1 MAITKLKLQFFGE
14 PMKRLRRTLFAFSF
28 FTIGV
33 LIFGGTA
40 SLDVA
45 AQKRERNSTKLEQI
59 SPSSPSDV
67 PVFIEDFNY
76 PSGTLLTANGWT
88 AHSGAGSNAI
98 GQASPGLSYS
108 GYPGS
113 GVGECASLATS
124 GEDVSRALPSA
135 ISSGSVYAAFMVN
148 VTASQTAGDYFFHLM
163 QFNTT
168 TFRARVFAKKDSA
181 TSQFAFGISRSS
193 GTPVYTGFNYS
204 PGTTYVLV
212 VKYTFVAGAGNDV
225 VELFVNPALGSAEPA
240 ATLTATDADG
250 SEPANLN
257 AVALRQGTAANAPTP
272 RVDGIRVG
280 TTWASVT
287 APPTF
292 QKPNVDMNGDGKS
305 DYIIIRE
312 QGAAAIGASFQ
323 APKYRS
329 VGERRRSEAKSTT
342 RAEAGAGALIEWWT
356 EFSETVGSTYAVLG
370 DVTTDWDTPSD
381 FDGDNKDD
389 IAIWRPGPPTQ
400 AAFYWIRSSDIT
412 LATQPFGQ
420 DGDNPSVVGDYD
432 GDGKDDPAVFRCPLV
447 GQPAGQCYF
456 FYRGTNNNP
465 NGNTTY
471 MPFGVGG
478 ELDFSPVP
486 GDYDGDGKYDFCL
499 HRESPST
506 PGQGQYVLLKSSNFQ
521 LEFIDWGLF
530 GQDFLVPGDFDGDGK
545 SDFCVARTSGGN
557 LLWYI
562 LERDGGGTGA
572 APIQFGLSN
581 DFVAPGDYDGDGKQ
595 DIAIYRWNTAPAQ
608 SQFWVRRSSTG
619 NPIVTTFGLNGDV
632 PASRWYVQ

>member
-1 MAITKLKLQFFGE
+1 
-14 PMKRLRRTLFAFSF
+14 MKRLRRTLFLFSF

-33 LIFGGTA
+33 LWFGGIV
-40 SLDVA
+40 SLNVS
-45 AQKRERNSTKLEQI
+45 AQKRERKATKLEQI
-59 SPSSPSDV
+59 SPSAPSDV
-67 PVFIEDFNY
+67 PVLIEDFNY
-76 PSGTLLTANGWT
+76 VSGTLLTANGWT
-88 AHSGAGSNAI
+88 AHSGAGTNAI
-98 GQASPGLSYS
+98 QVTSPGLTYS

-113 GVGECASLATS
+113 GVGNAISMTTS
-124 GEDVSRALPSA
+124 GEDDNRSLPSA
-135 ISSGSVYAAFMVN
+135 ISSGSVYAAFLVN
-148 VTASQTAGDYFFHLM
+148 VSASQATGDYFFH
-163 QFNTT
+163 FHINAS
-168 TFRARVFAKKDSA
+168 TFYGKVFIRKDA
-181 TSQFAFGISRSS
+181 TADTFSFGVSRNANA
-193 GTPVYTGFNYS
+193 GTGAVYTPATYAN
-204 PGTTYVLV
+204 GTTYLVV
-212 VKYTFVAGAGNDV
+212 VKYTFVAGGTTNDTV
-225 VELFVNPALGSAEPA
+225 DLFVNPTLGSGEPA
-240 ATLTATDADG
+240 PTLSASDFTATD
-250 SEPANLN
+250 PASIP
-257 AVALRQGTAANAPTP
+257 AVGVRQGTASNAPTQ

-287 APPTF
+287 AAPTF

-312 QGAAAIGASFQ
+312 QGAAANSGLFQ

-329 VGERRRSEAKSTT
+329 IGERRRSEAKSTN
-342 RAEAGAGALIEWWT
+342 RAEAGTGPLIEWWT

-370 DVTTDWDTPSD
+370 DVTTDWDTPAD

-432 GDGKDDPAVFRCPLV
+432 ADGKDDPAVFRCPLL
-447 GQPAGQCYF
+447 GQPTGQCYF

-499 HRESPST
+499 HRESPTT

-557 LLWYI
+557 LFWYI

-572 APIQFGLSN
+572 APIQFGLST

>member
-1 MAITKLKLQFFGE
+1 
-14 PMKRLRRTLFAFSF
+14 MKRLRRTLFLFSF

-33 LIFGGTA
+33 LWFGGIV
-40 SLDVA
+40 SLNVS

-59 SPSSPSDV
+59 GPSAPSDV
-67 PVFIEDFNY
+67 PVLIEDFNY
-76 PSGTLLTANGWT
+76 APATLLTANGWT
-88 AHSGAGSNAI
+88 AHSGGGTNPISI
-98 GQASPGLSYS
+98 TSPGLTYPN
-108 GYPGS
+108 YPGS
-113 GVGECASLATS
+113 GVGASVAMTTT
-124 GEDVSRALPSA
+124 GEDDSRALPSA
-135 ISSGSVYAAFMVN
+135 VSSGSLYAAFMVN
-148 VTASQTAGDYFFHLM
+148 VGTSQTAGDYFFHFM

-168 TFRARVFAKKDSA
+168 TFRARVFAKKDTA
-181 TSQFAFGISRSS
+181 TSQFAFGISRTS
-193 GTPVYTGFNYS
+193 GTPVYTGFSYS
-204 PGTTYVLV
+204 PGTTYLVV
-212 VKYTFVAGAGNDV
+212 VKYTFVAGASNDV
-225 VELFVNPALGSAEPA
+225 IELFINPTPGAPEPA
-240 ATLTATDADG
+240 ASLTATDADG
-250 SEPANLN
+250 TEPANLN
-257 AVALRQGTAANAPTP
+257 AIALRQGNVSNAPSQQ
-272 RVDGIRVG
+272 VDGIRVG

-287 APPTF
+287 AAPTF

-312 QGAAAIGASFQ
+312 QGAAANGASFQ

-329 VGERRRSEAKSTT
+329 IGERRRSEAKSTN
-342 RAEAGAGALIEWWT
+342 RAEAGTGPLIEWWT

-370 DVTTDWDTPSD
+370 DVTTDWDTPAD

-432 GDGKDDPAVFRCPLV
+432 ADGKDDPAVFRCPLL
-447 GQPAGQCYF
+447 GQPTGQCYF

-499 HRESPST
+499 HRESPTT

-557 LLWYI
+557 LFWYI

-572 APIQFGLSN
+572 APIQFGLST

>member
-1 MAITKLKLQFFGE
+1 
-14 PMKRLRRTLFAFSF
+14 MKRLGRTLILFSF
-28 FTIGV
+28 FTVGV
-33 LIFGGTA
+33 LWFGGSA

-45 AQKRERNSTKLEQI
+45 AQKRERNSTKLVQV

-67 PVFIEDFNY
+67 PILIEDFNY
-76 PSGTLLTANGWT
+76 AAGTLITANGWT
-88 AHSGAGSNAI
+88 AHSGGGTNAI
-98 GQASPGLSYS
+98 QVTSPGLTYS

-113 GVGECASLATS
+113 GVGNGVTMTTS
-124 GEDVSRALPSA
+124 GEDDSRAFPSA
-135 ISSGSVYAAFMVN
+135 ISSGSIYAAFMVN
-148 VTASQTAGDYFFHLM
+148 VSASQTAGDYFFHLM
-163 QFNTT
+163 QFNTSV
-168 TFRARVFAKKDSA
+168 FRARVYAKKDAA
-181 TSQFAFGISRSS
+181 TTNYSFGLSRTN
-193 GTPVYTGFNYS
+193 GTPLYTGFNYA
-204 PGTTYVLV
+204 PGSTHLLV

-225 VELFVNPALGSAEPA
+225 VELFVDPVPGSPEPA
-240 ATLTATDADG
+240 ATITATDADA
-250 SEPANLN
+250 SEPANLSG
-257 AVALRQGTAANAPTP
+257 VGIRQGTAANAPTQQ
-272 RVDGIRVG
+272 VDGIRVG

-287 APPTF
+287 AAPTF

-312 QGAAAIGASFQ
+312 QSAAANGASFQ

-329 VGERRRSEAKSTT
+329 VGERRRSEAKLAD
-342 RAEAGAGALIEWWT
+342 RASAVTGPLIEWWT
-356 EFSETVGSTYAVLG
+356 EFSETFGSSYAVLG
-370 DVTTDWDTPSD
+370 DVITDWDTPAD

-432 GDGKDDPAVFRCPLV
+432 GDGIDDPAVFRCPLL
-447 GQPAGQCYF
+447 GQPTGQCYF

-499 HRESPST
+499 HRESPTT

-545 SDFCVARTSGGN
+545 SDFCVARASGGN

-572 APIQFGLSN
+572 APIQFGLST